1 MGLTEVQG
9 HILAI
14 DPGSRKLG
22 WAIVADGPR
31 RVDSGVL
38 KLAERLP
45 LNDRLGQI
53 LTALQAL
60 FEKFAPAQLAI
71 ESAFVH
77 DNAHT
82 ALVLGQTRGLPIA
95 IAAARGLPIYEY
107 TPAVVKKR
115 IAGSGRAEK
124 GQMREM
130 IRLQLKLAQLP
141 GEDEADALAVG
152 LTHYFETRW
161 LGVAVAL
168 PRDGTA
174 PVPAILTPAQQTYLA
189 ALQVAKRQK
198 SVKRAK

>member
-38 KLAERLP
+38 RLAERLP
-45 LNDRLGQI
+45 LNERLGQI
-53 LTALQAL
+53 LTALQEL
-60 FEKFAPAQLAI
+60 FEKYAPAQLAI

-95 IAAARGLPIYEY
+95 LAAARGLPIFEY

-130 IRLQLKLAQLP
+130 IRLQLKLAELP

-152 LTHYFETRW
+152 LTHYFQTRW
-161 LGVAVAL
+161 TTIAVATPHAAAVPL
-168 PRDGTA
+168 P
-174 PVPAILTPAQQTYLA
+174 PALTPAQQTYLA
-189 ALQVAKRQK
+189 AMQVAKRQK
-198 SVKRAK
+198 SFKRAK